1 MSGRFS
7 SPVVPGESL
16 TVSMW
21 ADGKTAVFRTTKE
34 DGTVVIDRGRAT
46 FR

>member
-1 MSGRFS
+1 MAGRFS
-7 SPVVPGESL
+7 SPVFPGESL

-21 ADGKTAVFRTTKE
+21 DDGGTALFRTTKE

>member
-1 MSGRFS
+1 
-7 SPVVPGESL
+7 
-16 TVSMW
+16 MW
-21 ADGKTAVFRTTKE
+21 SEGGTALFRTTKE